1 MQVSITCD
9 HTVDD
14 VVFLLKRNWF
24 FSVEDLHELLWELPQ
39 DVWDGVLE
47 RIDEY
52 PREIQDILRDP
63 PKIYTRTIRVREM
76 TDKEY
81 DDMITHQEDDLER
94 RKRDHKA
101 RFVAPPRDREP
112 IDDEYDAVLKELTDK
127 QLILKDVSKQW
138 KRQTHEPII
147 RDTER
152 RILVL
157 QNEFEVLSKRVE
169 TLNKIWTEL
178 RWIDALLRDAAEK
191 CI

>member
-24 FSVEDLHELLWELPQ
+24 FSVEDLHELCWELPQ

-47 RIDEY
+47 RMSEY
-52 PREIQDILRDP
+52 PPEIRNILEDGPRVP
-63 PKIYTRTIRVREM
+63 TGKIRIREM
-76 TDKEY
+76 SDKDYY
-81 DDMITHQEDDLER
+81 DMRMEEEEDLER
-94 RKRDHKA
+94 RKRQHRA
-101 RFVAPPRDREP
+101 RFVAPPRDRE
-112 IDDEYDAVLKELTDK
+112 IVDDEYDRVISELNEK
-127 QLILKDVSKQW
+127 QLILKDVSKTW

-147 RDTER
+147 RDTEN

-157 QNEFEVLSKRVE
+157 QNEFEILSKRVDS
-169 TLNKIWTEL
+169 LNKTWNEL
-178 RWIDALLRDAAEK
+178 HWLDALLLDATRG